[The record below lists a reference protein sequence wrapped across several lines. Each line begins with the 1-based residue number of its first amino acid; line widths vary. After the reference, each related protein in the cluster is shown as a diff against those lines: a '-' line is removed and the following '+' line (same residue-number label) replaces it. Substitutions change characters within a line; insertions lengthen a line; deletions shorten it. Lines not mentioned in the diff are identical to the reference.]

1 MDRLIK
7 NFLTYV
13 KIDTQ
18 SNYESSTFP
27 STEKQKNLSVLL
39 KDQLINLGFD
49 AILDDYGYVYAKIP
63 SNTKGAKDI
72 GFVAH
77 VDTSPDA
84 PGYPVNPRIIYNYTG
99 DRIELNENLSMH
111 PEQYPSLSR
120 VIGDDIIVT
129 DGHTLLG
136 ADDKCGVAEI
146 MEIAH
151 VLSENKNIPHGDIHI
166 CFTPDEEI
174 GKGANHF
181 DYQRFNPEFAYTMD
195 GSEVGIIEYENFNAA
210 TAKVNFT
217 GISIHPG
224 TAKNKMV
231 NALHLAMEFH
241 QLLPVF
247 LNPAYTEGYE
257 GFNHLSNL
265 SGEVEKASSK
275 YIVRNHDL
283 KLFETQKEQFLKI
296 AEFMN
301 QTYGYHAVK
310 VDITD
315 SYFNM
320 ANIIKDHMH
329 IVDLAYQAIS
339 NCGLSPRNAAIR
351 GGTDGARLTFE
362 GLPCPNLGTGGYQ
375 FHGRLEFAS
384 IQQMK
389 KAVDIMLEIISLRAK

>member
-1 MDRLIK
+1 MERLIQ
-7 NFLTYV
+7 NFIDYV

-18 SNYESSTFP
+18 SQFGSDTFP
-27 STEKQKNLSVLL
+27 STEKQKNLSRLL
-39 KDQLINLGFD
+39 KDQLLTLGFET
-49 AILDDYGYVYAKIP
+49 ILDDFGYVYAKIP
-63 SNTKGAKDI
+63 SNTPGAKDI

-84 PGYPVNPRIIYNYTG
+84 PGYPVKPRIITNYSG
-99 DRIELNENLSMH
+99 DNIQLNDQISMH
-111 PEQYPSLSR
+111 PDQYPSLKR

-151 VLSENKNIPHGDIHI
+151 LLSEHKDIPHGDVHI

-181 DYQRFNPEFAYTMD
+181 DYKRFNPEFAYTMD
-195 GSEVGIIEYENFNAA
+195 GSEVGYIEYENFNAA
-210 TAKVNFT
+210 TANVSFT
-217 GISIHPG
+217 GVSIHPG
-224 TAKNKMV
+224 TAKNKMI

-241 QLLPVF
+241 RHLPVF

-257 GFNHLSNL
+257 GFNHMSNL
-265 SGEVEKASSK
+265 SGEVEHAFAK
-275 YIVRNHDL
+275 YIIRNHDL
-283 KLFETQKEQFLKI
+283 EKFKQQKQQFLDI
-296 AEFMN
+296 AQFMN
-301 QTYGYHAVK
+301 AQYGYQAVS
-310 VDITD
+310 VDLID

-329 IVDLAYQAIS
+329 IVDLAYEAIR
-339 NCGLSPRNAAIR
+339 NVGLDPKSAAIR

-384 IQQMK
+384 IQQMR
-389 KAVDIMLEIISLRAK
+389 KAVQVMMEIIKLRAQ